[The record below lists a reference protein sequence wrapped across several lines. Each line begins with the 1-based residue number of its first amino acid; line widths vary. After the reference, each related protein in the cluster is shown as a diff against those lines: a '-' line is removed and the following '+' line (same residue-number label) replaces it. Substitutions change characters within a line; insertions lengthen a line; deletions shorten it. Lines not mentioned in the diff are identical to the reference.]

1 MTLAEMAAILGL
13 RDTSN
18 LRRAIQ
24 RGALVA
30 ELAGKTWMVK
40 EEDVERYRREH
51 QGKRGFA
58 SPNHPLRKGR
68 GD

>member
-1 MTLAEMAAILGL
+1 MAAILGL
-13 RDTSN
+13 KDTSN
-18 LRRAIQ
+18 LRRAID
-24 RGALVA
+24 RGAFVA
-30 ELAGKTWMVK
+30 ERAGKVWMVS

-58 SPNHPLRKGR
+58 NPNHPLRKGR